1 MLYTPIKNK
10 EKQVSFAEYEKDLK
24 KRSFEGRVC
33 YIIKII
39 YGEKTGQRHET
50 IKIGFTDT
58 LFDKEC
64 PFSGKKI
71 RGRIYTIMSDLQRTY
86 GYAKVVEILMVFKE
100 HDMSS
105 ASIKRFESF
114 LLKETKE
121 HSFPLAGKQEYRA
134 IEKRSEVIE
143 TCQKIANN
151 FSDYVQL
158 IV

>member
-1 MLYTPIKNK
+1 MFYTPIKNK

-58 LFDKEC
+58 LFDKKC

-114 LLKETKE
+114 LLKDKSPDGTVK
-121 HSFPLAGKQEYRA
+121 LYRIQA
-134 IEKRSEVIE
+134 SLMVFEVKNCHV
-143 TCQKIANN
+143 TV
-151 FSDYVQL
+151 SSGS
-158 IV
+158 